1 MRGWLRFWPWA
12 ILGLMA
18 VCVFVMNVWCVPS
31 QDELAYAFTG
41 MAKPIIEPVKRIS
54 SFPDVVAQQLRDYT
68 TSGGNG
74 RVLLHGVVAMFAGFR
89 LYTLFDALNTV
100 MWFLLVWLVLREGRS
115 SERGGRIFVMGATV
129 CWWTL
134 WYAETCSTNAAYAV
148 NYLWTAVATVAMMA
162 LWRHP
167 RGWLVPLAFVYG
179 WTQEAFVLPLLVAL
193 AGGVVVRSL
202 AMRRLTLS
210 TKQAMMWGLI
220 LAGSCF
226 LCFGPA
232 ARARAGGLLKVEP
245 LALMVRLVKAQ
256 ADVVLYPTVV
266 VLGVAL
272 VWIVWRRR
280 RALGT
285 FFMEEVE
292 WWIYTVAAY
301 GLYTICQVEG
311 GIRLLFPCL
320 LGCTVLV
327 IRNREA
333 FRVPVA
339 VGGFVAGGT
348 LCWMIGAAFT
358 QVRVGQDIAQM
369 CAHYATDPQG
379 ITWRPARNL
388 FPFLFSCD
396 IGPHSRD
403 NLQRFQWEVGR
414 QSPPM
419 AVLSPELYAVLRHEP
434 ERFFDAAT
442 PIDGTAFSVRPE
454 WSLRLAARMGDGGR
468 SDFCPTSVKSQRE
481 FMPGRFRLTLF
492 PSKDCFV
499 SLPSDSFTFVAT
511 DGAKCTLKDMEV
523 IP

>member
-1 MRGWLRFWPWA
+1 MRGWLRFWPWT

-54 SFPDVVAQQLRDYT
+54 SFSDVVTQQLRDYT

-74 RVLLHGVVAMFAGFR
+74 RVLLHGLVAMFAGFR

-167 RGWLVPLAFVYG
+167 RGWLVPLA
-179 WTQEAFVLPLLVAL
+179 
-193 AGGVVVRSL
+193 
-202 AMRRLTLS
+202 
-210 TKQAMMWGLI
+210 
-220 LAGSCF
+220 
-226 LCFGPA
+226 
-232 ARARAGGLLKVEP
+232 
-245 LALMVRLVKAQ
+245 LMVRLVKAQ

-280 RALGT
+280 RALGAL
-285 FFMEEVE
+285 FMGEVE

-419 AVLSPELYAVLRHEP
+419 AVLSPELYAALRHEP